1 MGIGGG
7 YVSLLDDDAG
17 RRIYRR
23 GLELGVNY
31 LDGRYGNSNAML
43 RPLIRGRR
51 EQLVLGTKTAEQ
63 TAEGALSRIEED
75 LRELGT
81 DTLDIFYL
89 RTYTQ
94 EMLAGHFAPGGSV
107 EGVLKAKEQG
117 KVRALGLAGHSD
129 LTALA
134 KGIETG
140 LVDVCMLP
148 LNIVR
153 REALEQVIPAAQRHD
168 VGITVMKPM
177 SVGMAPARLALPWL
191 ATQPIHTLAP
201 GVSTVEQLELDAAVL
216 DRSPMTLTPQEEEEV
231 EGWRQRLD
239 TAACRICD
247 RVCQPVCE
255 AKIPIDVYLYHDTF
269 YNQYRALGLDGF
281 MAVPAAPWVRAAAE
295 EHFARAVQSIRACT
309 HCGKCDPVCPHGL
322 PIESMLEKTAAGYE
336 TLLEAVREAGWKTQY
351 GGAASPYAK
360 SVGDSKSPS
369 QAEKRPQALNSG
381 R

>member
-1 MGIGGG
+1 
-7 YVSLLDDDAG
+7 
-17 RRIYRR
+17 
-23 GLELGVNY
+23 LGVNY
-31 LDGRYGNSNAML
+31 FDGRYGNSNAML

-63 TAEGALSRIEED
+63 SAEGALSRIEED

-81 DTLDIFYL
+81 DYLDIFYL

-107 EGVLKAKEQG
+107 EGVLRAKEQG

-134 KGIETG
+134 AGIETG

-153 REALEQVIPAAQRHD
+153 REALELVIPAAQRHD

-191 ATQPIHTLAP
+191 ANQPIHTLAP
-201 GVSTVEQLELDAAVL
+201 GVSDGSQLELDAAVL

-231 EGWRQRLD
+231 EVWRRRLD

-255 AKIPIDVYLYHDTF
+255 ANIPIDVHLYHDTF
-269 YNQYRALGLDGF
+269 LNQYRALGLAGF
-281 MAVPAAPWVRAAAE
+281 MAAPAAPWVRGAAE
-295 EHFARAVQSIRACT
+295 EHFARALRTIRACT
-309 HCGKCDPVCPHGL
+309 HCGKCDQVCPHGL
-322 PIESMLEKTAAGYE
+322 PVESMLMKSAAEYE
-336 TLLEAVREAGWKTQY
+336 TLLEAVREAGWQAQY
-351 GGAASPYAK
+351 AGMPSPYAK
-360 SVGDSKSPS
+360 P
-369 QAEKRPQALNSG
+369 AG
-381 R
+381 RTPDAK

>member
-1 MGIGGG
+1 
-7 YVSLLDDDAG
+7 
-17 RRIYRR
+17 
-23 GLELGVNY
+23 
-31 LDGRYGNSNAML
+31 
-43 RPLIRGRR
+43 
-51 EQLVLGTKTAEQ
+51 
-63 TAEGALSRIEED
+63 
-75 LRELGT
+75 
-81 DTLDIFYL
+81 
-89 RTYTQ
+89 
-94 EMLAGHFAPGGSV
+94 MLAGHFAPGGSV

-168 VGITVMKPM
+168 VGVTVMKPM
-177 SVGMAPARLALPWL
+177 SVGMAPASLALPWL
-191 ATQPIHTLAP
+191 ATQPIHTMAP
-201 GVSTVEQLELDAAVL
+201 GVSTVEQLELDVAAL
-216 DRSPMTLTPQEEEEV
+216 DRSPMTFTPQEEEEV

-281 MAVPAAPWVRAAAE
+281 MAAPAAPWVRAAAE
-295 EHFARAVQSIRACT
+295 DHFARAVHSIQACT
-309 HCGKCDPVCPHGL
+309 HCGKCDQACPHGL
-322 PIESMLEKTAAGYE
+322 PVESMLEKTAAGYE
-336 TLLEAVREAGWKTQY
+336 TLLEAVKEAGWKTEY
-351 GGAASPYAK
+351 SGAASPY
-360 SVGDSKSPS
+360 SKP
-369 QAEKRPQALNSG
+369 A
-381 R
+381 

>member
-1 MGIGGG
+1 LGIGGG

-17 RRIYRR
+17 RAIYRR

-31 LDGRYGNSNAML
+31 FDGRYGASNAML

-51 EQLVLGTKTAEQ
+51 EQLILGTKTAEQ
-63 TAEGALSRIEED
+63 TAEGALARIEED
-75 LRELGT
+75 LRELDT
-81 DTLDIFYL
+81 DYLDIFYL

-94 EMLAGHFAPGGSV
+94 EMLDGHFALVGSV
-107 EGVLKAKEQG
+107 EGVLRAKTQG

-134 KGIETG
+134 RGIETG
-140 LVDVCMLP
+140 LVDVCMAP

-153 REALEQVIPAAQRHD
+153 REALAQVIPAAQRHD

-191 ATQPIHTLAP
+191 ATQSVHALVP
-201 GVSTVEQLELDAAVL
+201 GVSTMAQLELDAAVL
-216 DRSPMTLTPQEEEEV
+216 DRAPMTLTAQEEEEV

-239 TAACRICD
+239 NAACRICD

-281 MAVPAAPWVRAAAE
+281 LAAPAAPWMRAAAE
-295 EHFARAVQSIRACT
+295 AHFARGVESMRACT
-309 HCGKCDPVCPHGL
+309 HCGKCDQTCPYGL
-322 PIESMLEKTAAGYE
+322 PVEAMLAKTAADFE
-336 TLLEAVREAGWKTQY
+336 TLLEAVKEAGWQSRY
-351 GGAASPYAK
+351 AGAPSPYAK
-360 SVGDSKSPS
+360 PHPKS
-369 QAEKRPQALNSG
+369 
-381 R
+381 

>member
-1 MGIGGG
+1 LGIGGG
-7 YVSLLDDDAG
+7 YVSLLDDCAG
-17 RRIYRR
+17 RLIYRR

-31 LDGRYGNSNAML
+31 FDGRYGNSNAML

-63 TAEGALSRIEED
+63 TAEDALARIEED
-75 LRELGT
+75 LRELDT
-81 DTLDIFYL
+81 DYLDIFYL
-89 RTYTQ
+89 RTYNR

-153 REALEQVIPAAQRHD
+153 REALEQVIPAARRHD
-168 VGITVMKPM
+168 VGVTVMKPM
-177 SVGMAPARLALPWL
+177 SVGMAPASLALPWL
-191 ATQPIHTLAP
+191 ATQPIHTMAP
-201 GVSTVEQLELDAAVL
+201 GVSTVEQLELDVAAV
-216 DRSPMTLTPQEEEEV
+216 DRPQRALTPQEEAEAEI
-231 EGWRQRLD
+231 WRDRLD
-239 TAACRICD
+239 ASACRICD

-269 YNQYRALGLDGF
+269 YNQHRALGLDGF
-281 MAVPAAPWVRAAAE
+281 MAAPAAAWVRAAAE
-295 EHFARAVQSIRACT
+295 DHFARAVRSIRACT
-309 HCGKCDPVCPHGL
+309 HCGKCDQVCPHGL
-322 PIESMLEKTAAGYE
+322 PVESMLEKTAAGYE
-336 TLLEAVREAGWKTQY
+336 TLLEAVMEAGWKTQY
-351 GGAASPYAK
+351 SGAASPY
-360 SVGDSKSPS
+360 SKP
-369 QAEKRPQALNSG
+369 A
-381 R
+381 